1 MKLNIRIAALFF
13 APLFVCSLIF
23 LHHSPGNKTSSA
35 PPSDAG
41 KVLSLAERQAISESI
56 GKVPLHFEVNQGQM
70 EKGVRFIS
78 RGGNHA
84 VLLKEN
90 EAQLVLPNKQSADA
104 VATERQA
111 QPDVLKMKL
120 AHANET
126 PSVTALDELQ
136 GRANYYV
143 GNNPEAW
150 RKDVQTFQRVKYANV
165 YEGVDLVYYGN
176 QRELEY
182 DFLVAPGADPSLI
195 KLNFENAQNIKLDA
209 TGDLL
214 LSVGKHVVRQ
224 HAPVVYQEIA
234 GARQQIAGRYVI
246 EENRKS
252 KIENQNSVT
261 VGFALGDYDR
271 SQPLVIDPVILFS
284 TFLGGAGGDDLF
296 TPEAAFSIA
305 VDSSGNIYLAGITPS
320 GDFPTVMPYQA
331 ANAGTFDAFISK
343 FNPTGTALLY
353 STYFGGNDED
363 RIISLALGPSNE
375 MFVSGYTYS
384 TNFPTMTPYQATNR
398 GLNDG
403 FISRFTSG
411 GALSYSTYIGGAGG
425 ESINFVKN
433 IGTDI
438 VAFAGATGS
447 TDFPVANAL
456 QPNNAGQADFVAGKL
471 NIATNTLIFS
481 TYFGG
486 TASDAMNF
494 ASGAMDPAG
503 NIYFAGVSNSF
514 DYPVTQGAI
523 QTEAGGSDDVVVT
536 KINSAGNGVIYS
548 TFLGGNL
555 IDAADALAV
564 DPDGN
569 AYVTGFTRSANY
581 PLQNAFQHQL
591 LDPDAFVSKLNPTG
605 TALIFST
612 FLGGS
617 NLERGSAITAD
628 AQGNCYASGR
638 SNSGDF
644 PTKRALRPPRGLDD
658 AYVCKFNRDGAL
670 LFSTLLGGSAND
682 YGFAITADNNNNVY
696 VTGRA
701 TRNFF
706 ITPGAYQSTLGGN
719 ADAFLTKINTSVRKV
734 KSDFDGDGKTDFA
747 VFRPSNG
754 LWYVLQSSNGAF
766 RAQPFGLNGDVP
778 VPGDYDGDGK
788 TDFAVFRQS
797 EGIWYILNSRT
808 GTLRSLFWGISTDKP
823 VQGDYDGDDKTDIAV
838 YRPSSGA
845 WFIIQS
851 SNNNLR
857 TDFFGLPNDKP
868 VPADYDGDGVTD
880 IAVYEPNRGLWT
892 ILGSFAGIIANKFGD
907 TTDKPVPADY
917 DGDGYDNI
925 AVFRPSNGTWYIL
938 RSATGFDLYSVQ
950 WGLSTDIPSPGEY
963 DGDGKEDVSV
973 FRPSNGN
980 WYVQRST
987 NGSLLAAPFG
997 MNGDIPIPSAY
1008 VPQ

>member
-1 MKLNIRIAALFF
+1 LTLE
-13 APLFVCSLIF
+13 
-23 LHHSPGNKTSSA
+23 
-35 PPSDAG
+35 
-41 KVLSLAERQAISESI
+41 ERQAIAESI
-56 GKVPLHFEVNQGQM
+56 GQVPLHFEINQGQM
-70 EKGVRFIS
+70 EKSVRFIS

-84 VLLKEN
+84 VLLKQN
-90 EAQLVLPNKQSADA
+90 EAQLILPVEQKSDTAT
-104 VATERQA
+104 TERRP

-120 AHANET
+120 ARANET
-126 PSVTALDELQ
+126 PTLAAVDELP
-136 GRANYYV
+136 GRANYFV
-143 GNNPEAW
+143 GSNPEAW
-150 RKDVQTFQRVKYANV
+150 RKDVQTFQKVKYANV

-176 QRELEY
+176 QKQLEY
-182 DFLVAPGADPSLI
+182 DFLVAPGANPSNI
-195 KLNFENAQNIKLDA
+195 KLNFENAQSIKLDPN
-209 TGDLL
+209 GDLL
-214 LSVGKHVVRQ
+214 LSVGEHVVRQ
-224 HAPVVYQEIA
+224 HAPVVYQEIE
-234 GARQQIAGRYVI
+234 GARREVAANYVVREGRTKA
-246 EENRKS
+246 ERE
-252 KIENQNSVT
+252 

-271 SQPLVIDPVILFS
+271 SQPLVIDPAILFS
-284 TFLGGAGGDDLF
+284 TYLGGAGGDDIF

-305 VDSSGNIYLAGITPS
+305 VDASGNVYLAGITPS
-320 GDFPTVMPYQA
+320 GDFPTVTPYQA

-363 RIISLALGPSNE
+363 RIVSLALGPSNE

-403 FISRFTSG
+403 FIARFTSG
-411 GALSYSTYIGGAGG
+411 GALSYSTYIGGGGG

-438 VAFAGATGS
+438 VGFAGATGS
-447 TDFPVANAL
+447 VDFPVANAL
-456 QPNNAGQADFVAGKL
+456 QPNNAGQADFVVGKL
-471 NIATNTLIFS
+471 NLSTNTLIFS

-486 TASDAMNF
+486 AASDSMNF
-494 ASGAMDPAG
+494 ASGAMDAAG

-514 DYPVTQGAI
+514 DYPVTANAV
-523 QTEAGGSDDVVVT
+523 QTEAGGSDDAVVT
-536 KINSAGNGVIYS
+536 KINSAGTSVVYS

-555 IDAADALAV
+555 VDAADALAV
-564 DPDGN
+564 DASGN

-581 PLQNAFQHQL
+581 PLQHAFQPQL
-591 LDPDAFVSKLNPTG
+591 LDPDAFVSKLDPTG
-605 TALIFST
+605 TRLIFST

-617 NLERGSAITAD
+617 NLERGSAIATD

-670 LFSTLLGGSAND
+670 LFSTLLGGGAND

-696 VTGRA
+696 VSGRA

-706 ITPGAYQSTLGGN
+706 ITPGAYQPTLGGN

-747 VFRPSNG
+747 VFRQSTG
-754 LWYVLQSSNGAF
+754 VWYVLQSSNGAF
-766 RAQPFGLNGDVP
+766 RAEAFGMNGDVP

-788 TDFAVFRQS
+788 TDIAVFRQS

-808 GTLRSLFWGISTDKP
+808 GTLRSLFWGVSTDKP
-823 VQGDYDGDDKTDIAV
+823 VPGDYDGDDKTDIAV
-838 YRPSSGA
+838 FRPSSGA

-857 TDFFGLPNDKP
+857 TNFFGLPNDKP

-880 IAVYEPNRGLWT
+880 IAVYEPNRGLWS
-892 ILGSFAGIIANKFGD
+892 ILGSFAGVIADKFGD
-907 TTDKPVPADY
+907 TTDRPAPADY
-917 DGDGYDNI
+917 DGDGYDDI
-925 AVFRPSNGTWYIL
+925 AVFRPSTGTWYIL
-938 RSATGFDLYSVQ
+938 RSASGNDIFAVH
-950 WGLSTDIPSPGEY
+950 WGLSTDVPSAGDY
-963 DGDGKEDVSV
+963 DGDGKEDVAV
-973 FRPSNGN
+973 FRPSNGF

-997 MNGDIPIPSAY
+997 TNGDMPIASAY